1 MSVYRFT
8 IGALQ
13 SDHQSWARLC
23 LPTADNRYEL
33 RVRLCPTD
41 AQLLAATLA
50 GLATP
55 AGRMARLVQR
65 LAERLDAYPQAV
77 LLQRK
82 SDNVIEAAL
91 VLGAGMEAIEVPV
104 TFGDAILL
112 AQVNQLPIQGDAS
125 LAPLVKRLSAA
136 EPEQE
141 DVKLPAVFSAFLDSL
156 GGDTTN

>member
-1 MSVYRFT
+1 MAVYRFT

-13 SDHQSWARLC
+13 SDNQSWARLC
-23 LPTADNRYEL
+23 LPTTDNRHEL

-50 GLATP
+50 GLTTP
-55 AGRMARLVQR
+55 ASRMARLVQR
-65 LAERLDAYPQAV
+65 LAERLDAQPHAV

-91 VLGAGMEAIEVPV
+91 VLVVGMEAVEIPV

-112 AQVNQLPIQGDAS
+112 ARINQLPIHGDAS
-125 LAPLVKRLSAA
+125 LAALVKSSPGT

-141 DVKLPAVFSAFLDSL
+141 DVELPAVFSAFLDTL
-156 GGDTTN
+156 GDE

>member
-1 MSVYRFT
+1 MSAYRFT

-13 SDHQSWARLC
+13 SDNQSWARLC
-23 LPTADNRYEL
+23 LPTTDGRHEL

-41 AQLLAATLA
+41 AQLLATTLA

-65 LAERLDAYPQAV
+65 LAERLDAQPQAV

-91 VLGAGMEAIEVPV
+91 VLGVGMETVEVSL

-112 AQVNQLPIQGDAS
+112 ARVNQLPIHGDAS
-125 LAPLVKRLSAA
+125 LAPLVKSTPSA
-136 EPEQE
+136 EPDE
-141 DVKLPAVFSAFLDSL
+141 DVELPAVFSAFLDTL
-156 GGDTTN
+156 GAE

>member
-1 MSVYRFT
+1 MFAYRFT

-13 SDHQSWARLC
+13 SDNQSWARLC
-23 LPTADNRYEL
+23 LPTADSRHEL

-41 AQLLAATLA
+41 AQLLATALA

-55 AGRMARLVQR
+55 ASRLARLIQR
-65 LAERLDAYPQAV
+65 LAERLDAQPQAV

-91 VLGAGMEAIEVPV
+91 LLGTGVEAVELPV

-112 AQVNQLPIQGDAS
+112 ARVNQLPIQGDAS
-125 LAPLVKRLSAA
+125 LAPLVKPVLGA

-141 DVKLPAVFSAFLDSL
+141 DVELPAVFSAFLDTL
-156 GGDTTN
+156 GAE